1 MEDETDIVIHWM
13 NYTFTIRV
21 KKCCVSKQKKESKGN
36 VKVFVTVRPL
46 TKSEIKMKSFNTVDC
61 PNNNIQPPK
70 LHKPPPIFLHG
81 VINYDK
87 IIRSI
92 NEVAET
98 EQFFTK
104 RMANNFIKITCLTPE
119 TSRTLIK
126 HFKETDVYYHTYQ
139 IKEERAYRVVLKYLN
154 HTTEIEDIRQDLQ
167 QGNVARNKH
176 VHNAAKQVSLN
187 PTEYD

>member
-1 MEDETDIVIHWM
+1 
-13 NYTFTIRV
+13 
-21 KKCCVSKQKKESKGN
+21 
-36 VKVFVTVRPL
+36 
-46 TKSEIKMKSFNTVDC
+46 
-61 PNNNIQPPK
+61 
-70 LHKPPPIFLHG
+70 
-81 VINYDK
+81 
-87 IIRSI
+87 
-92 NEVAET
+92 
-98 EQFFTK
+98 
-104 RMANNFIKITCLTPE
+104 MANNFIKITCLTPE

>member
-1 MEDETDIVIHWM
+1 MI
-13 NYTFTIRV
+13 
-21 KKCCVSKQKKESKGN
+21 
-36 VKVFVTVRPL
+36 
-46 TKSEIKMKSFNTVDC
+46 
-61 PNNNIQPPK
+61 
-70 LHKPPPIFLHG
+70 
-81 VINYDK
+81 K

-98 EQFFTK
+98 EQFFNK
-104 RMANNFIKITCLTPE
+104 RMANNVIKIACLTPE

-126 HFKETDVYYHTYQ
+126 HFKETDVYYRTHQ
-139 IKEERAYRVVLKYLN
+139 IKEERAYRVVLKYLH
-154 HTTEIEDIRQDLQ
+154 HTTEIEDIRQDLLQ